1 MSSQKREFKIK
12 LMSKIRRGVQII
24 FLFFFIYLLFQAR
37 FPYQGKIPSEL
48 FLRFDP
54 LAQLLASLSSREF
67 TSWFW
72 MGLITLGL
80 TIIFGRVFCGWLC
93 PMGTTIEFT
102 EKLLPKRK
110 PLPKPASF
118 SLKWFK
124 YFLLFLVIFSALAG
138 RNFWYL
144 LDPIPLVHRIYILVF
159 YPLLVYLGKS
169 GLELGEPLLEK
180 LGLERLAYLQLTP
193 AYFNQVFLTAGI
205 FAGIILLSLWM
216 PRFFCQNLCPLGALL
231 GIFSRFSL
239 LGKNVSSSCIDCGL
253 CLRSCPVWAIEEKSW
268 QDKEAECIKCF
279 ICQDRCPTSAIAYGF
294 FKKGFQ
300 RSYGVNLSRRSFLG
314 ASLLGLGAGF
324 LARGSSSAQSKLNEI
339 IRPPGAIP
347 EQEFL
352 ARCTRCGKCIKICPT
367 RVIQA
372 QGLEQGLEGF
382 SAPRMIMR
390 IAGCDQECTLCGEIC
405 PTDALRALELEE
417 KKYAKLGSAEINQ
430 QRCLVWAWGQVC
442 LICDEICPYNAI
454 VFQEIDG
461 LRRPVVIPSR
471 CNGCGWCEYA
481 CPVKGESAIRV
492 SKSGEIRLAQG
503 SYKETAQKQGIE
515 LSAQDQLE

>member
-1 MSSQKREFKIK
+1 
-12 LMSKIRRGVQII
+12 
-24 FLFFFIYLLFQAR
+24 
-37 FPYQGKIPSEL
+37 
-48 FLRFDP
+48 
-54 LAQLLASLSSREF
+54 
-67 TSWFW
+67 
-72 MGLITLGL
+72 
-80 TIIFGRVFCGWLC
+80 
-93 PMGTTIEFT
+93 MGTTIELA
-102 EKLLPKRK
+102 EKLLPRK
-110 PLPKPASF
+110 ARKKPGSISF
-118 SLKWFK
+118 KWLK
-124 YFLLFLVIFSALAG
+124 YFLLILIIFSALVG
-138 RNFWYL
+138 TNFWYL
-144 LDPIPLVHRIYILVF
+144 LAPIPLVHRIYILVF
-159 YPLLVYLGKS
+159 YPLLVHLGKS
-169 GLELGEPLLEK
+169 GLELSQPLFEK
-180 LGLERLAYLQLTP
+180 IGLESLAYLQLSP
-193 AYFNQVFLTAGI
+193 AYFNQVFLTTGI
-205 FAGIILLSLWM
+205 FLGIILLSLWM

-231 GIFSRFSL
+231 GIFSRVSF
-239 LGKNVSSSCIDCGL
+239 LGKTISSSCINCEL

-279 ICQDRCPTSAIAYGF
+279 ICQGCCPTSAIAYGF

-352 ARCTRCGKCIKICPT
+352 ARCTRCGECIKICPT